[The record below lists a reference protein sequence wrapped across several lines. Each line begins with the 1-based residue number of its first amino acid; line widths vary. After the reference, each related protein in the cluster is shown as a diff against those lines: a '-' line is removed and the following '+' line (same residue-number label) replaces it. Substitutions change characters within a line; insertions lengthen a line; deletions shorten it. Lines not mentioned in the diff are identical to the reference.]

1 MADLKPLTP
10 VQEVMLVQY
19 HQARITWHNA
29 DLPDFKRAGNI
40 YTAALNACLDAGFD
54 PFHYPAP
61 Q

>member
-19 HQARITWHNA
+19 HQARIAWYNA
-29 DLPDFKRAGNI
+29 DLPDLGHAGMA
-40 YTAALNACLDAGFD
+40 YSAALNACLDAGFD
-54 PFHYPAP
+54 PFHYRAP